1 MLHLTK
7 SKHVYQ
13 PSVII
18 WQIKFETVSS
28 TRLMISFLLRLTPCK
43 VEQSLRGMDLQ
54 EKEEKQ

>member
-1 MLHLTK
+1 MLHSTR

-28 TRLMISFLLRLTPCK
+28 IRLMISFLLRLTPCK
-43 VEQSLRGMDLQ
+43 VEQPLRGMDLQ